1 MRVVAISGSLRTS
14 SSTSAVLRL
23 AAEVAPADV
32 EVSCYEGL
40 GDLPHFTP
48 DLDTDDPPPAV
59 QVLRAALRDADALL
73 ICTPEYAHGMPGSLK
88 NMLDWLVSWP
98 ELVGKRIAALSASP
112 SADGGSYA
120 HAWLVQTLEVMSTNV
135 VAKLTIPY
143 VKTRLAAND
152 EKLREDLRAVL
163 YRLGSM

>member
-1 MRVVAISGSLRTS
+1 MRIVAISGSLRAS

-23 AAEVAPADV
+23 AREVAPAHVDV
-32 EVSCYEGL
+32 TFYEGV

-48 DLDTDDPPPAV
+48 DLDTDDPPAAV
-59 QVLRAALRDADALL
+59 QTLRAVLREADALL

-112 SADGGSYA
+112 SSDGGSYA

-135 VAKLTIPY
+135 VATLIIPY
-143 VKTRLAAND
+143 VKNRLAAND
-152 EKLREDLRAVL
+152 EKLRAELREVL

>member
-1 MRVVAISGSLRTS
+1 MRVVAISGSLRAS

-23 AAEVAPADV
+23 AKEVAPATV
-32 EVSCYEGL
+32 EVTFYEGV
-40 GDLPHFTP
+40 GDLPHFSP

-59 QVLRAALRDADALL
+59 QTLRAALREADALL

-98 ELVGKRIAALSASP
+98 ELAGKRIAALSASP
-112 SADGGSYA
+112 SSDGGSYA

-135 VAKLTIPY
+135 VATLTIPY
-143 VKTRLAAND
+143 VKNRLASND
-152 EKLREDLRAVL
+152 EKLRAELREVL

>member
-1 MRVVAISGSLRTS
+1 MRVVAISGSLRAS

-23 AAEVAPADV
+23 AKEVAPPNV
-32 EVSCYEGL
+32 EVTFYEGV

-48 DLDTDDPPPAV
+48 DLDTDEPPAAV
-59 QVLRAALRDADALL
+59 QTLRAALREADALL

-88 NMLDWLVSWP
+88 NMLDWVVSWP

-112 SADGGSYA
+112 SSDGGSYA

-135 VAKLTIPY
+135 VATLIVPY
-143 VKTRLAAND
+143 VKNRLASND
-152 EKLREDLRAVL
+152 ETLRAELREVL

>member
-1 MRVVAISGSLRTS
+1 MRIVAISGSLRTS
-14 SSTSAVLRL
+14 SSTSALLHL
-23 AAEVAPADV
+23 AATVAPEHV
-32 EVSCYEGL
+32 EVTFYDGI

-48 DLDTDDPPPAV
+48 DLDTDEPPPAV
-59 QVLRAALRDADALL
+59 QTLRATLREADALV

-112 SADGGSYA
+112 SSDGGSYA
-120 HAWLVQTLEVMSTNV
+120 HAWLVQTLQVMSTEV
-135 VAKLTIPY
+135 VATLIVPF
-143 VKTRLAAND
+143 VKNRLASND
-152 EKLREDLRAVL
+152 ETLREELRAVL

>member
-14 SSTSAVLRL
+14 SSTSALLRL
-23 AAEVAPADV
+23 AATVAPEHV
-32 EVSCYEGL
+32 EVTLYEGI

-59 QVLRAALRDADALL
+59 QTLRAALREADALV

-112 SADGGSYA
+112 SSDGGSYA
-120 HAWLVQTLEVMSTNV
+120 HAWLVQTLQVMSTEV
-135 VAKLTIPY
+135 VATLIVPF
-143 VKTRLAAND
+143 VKNRLASND
-152 EKLREDLRAVL
+152 EKLREELRAVL